1 MSIKSIKCPPFFR
14 ETYFIIGSLILLWFL
29 VQFTVG
35 RSLFVDMTQEKL
47 YTLSDGTRQVVSRL
61 KDPLTIRLYY
71 SNSLGQQAPQY
82 GVYADR
88 ITEMLKAYRDLS
100 NEKITLRI
108 SDPIPF
114 STAEDEAISI
124 GLQGIRSNNGEKL
137 YFGLVITGGSDARQ
151 VIPFFPVERE
161 NYLEYDLTQA
171 IYKVTNVKQKTLG
184 IISSVQMFGEP
195 ASPMGGEGTP
205 SWLIIDQL
213 KTFFDVQEYSANSN
227 KIPEKTDLLMVVQ
240 PQKLK
245 EETLKA
251 IDNFI
256 VNGGHAIIFT
266 DPFVEI
272 LGQKMD
278 ANPLTKNDAWEKMLK
293 TWGVSMNNDQFIA
306 DASLGQRVSANIGG
320 YDREITYYGW
330 LRLAKPQMNNE
341 NVIVSDVEVLN
352 MASVGSFT
360 IDPNSKLKSSVLLFS
375 SPDSVAMDLSYIRPT
390 PDVGRIVN
398 DFHAA
403 GKSLPLAITLDGT
416 FTSAFDSQN
425 ETGTT
430 TPKSVTIEKVSDK
443 NDTQKTNKNKSL
455 LPSQALKSNVSNK
468 KSNVIL
474 VADVD
479 MLYDAFWVQRGKMM
493 GQVVTIPTAQNAT
506 LVQNALGYLSG
517 NSVLM
522 SVRPRAVKSRTLTVL
537 EKMKRT
543 AEEEYQA
550 KEQKTR
556 QEMEIAEAKLND
568 LMQKN
573 KTISG
578 DGEKVIQE
586 LQTKL
591 VTLRQDL
598 RTIQR
603 SLQHDVMNLQQILW
617 VLNILLMPIIIVLV
631 AFVLLRRSNKIR
643 FFG

>member
-443 NDTQKTNKNKSL
+443 NDTQKTNKNTSL